1 VKLKKFT
8 ALVAA
13 ALTVAALAAGAA
25 LADGGGGNDNGPS
38 ITQVATQVSTVVQ
51 DANCIAIAEGDSQIG
66 VNCIAANNNNVAQQ
80 ICQIA
85 ADKIINSTFVCAID
99 TNVPVPGPQGDT
111 GANGANGATG
121 AQGPQGPPG
130 RDGLTFLPEP
140 LPADSTACPVGT
152 SGGAS
157 GGFMLV
163 AYFSNGQPVL
173 DANGQKFTKGPI
185 CNGRDAVQCP
195 NMGLLKYKTAHEI
208 SVMTGNI
215 VVSTLNPAGQIVCV
229 SVAQAAKWHK
239 PVTKTITINRTIVKG
254 PAPAKPAP
262 PVKPSNTK

>member
-1 VKLKKFT
+1 M
-8 ALVAA
+8 
-13 ALTVAALAAGAA
+13 VAALALLAFAPTA
-25 LADGGGGNDNGPS
+25 FADGGGGDNGGGPS
-38 ITQVATQVSTVVQ
+38 ITQVATQISTTIQ
-51 DANCIAIAEGDSQIG
+51 SANCVAAAEPDSSTNIG
-66 VNCIAANNNNVAQQ
+66 INCTAVNNNNTAQQ

-85 ADKIINSTFVCAID
+85 ANKIINSSFVCLID
-99 TNVPVPGPQGDT
+99 TNVPVPGPQGDA
-111 GANGANGATG
+111 GAAGATGANGATG

-140 LPADSTACPVGT
+140 LPADSTACPAGT
-152 SGGAS
+152 SGGTS
-157 GGFMLV
+157 GGFILV

-195 NMGLLKYKTAHEI
+195 NQGLLKFHTAHEI

-239 PVTKTITINRTIVKG
+239 APKPITITKIVKEQT
-254 PAPAKPAP
+254 PAPAPE